1 MNELIE
7 FLEEVKTNKK
17 KLAYACTDGW
27 EVIIYDPKIVNE
39 NSAKESK
46 LFGTDIY
53 DVLHSLMKHYGLED
67 QSP

>member
-1 MNELIE
+1 MSELIK
-7 FLEEVKTNKK
+7 FLKKVKTDKK

-27 EVIIYDPKIVNE
+27 EVLIYDPKLANE
-39 NSAKESK
+39 ISPGDS
-46 LFGTDIY
+46 LFSSDIY